1 MLLKVTS
8 VTPDSEAAPA
18 VACSDVQRREAV
30 VVEPIKARPKPTL
43 VKFKATP
50 DGLAT
55 KSAPTVAERPV
66 PPRVMTL
73 TCTPV
78 VVSLSAVPAV
88 SAASLTV
95 TAELLRWKAKLPL
108 KRKKSPATTLAPVK
122 ATSCRP
128 TAMAPNW

>member
-1 MLLKVTS
+1 MRVTS
-8 VTPDSEAAPA
+8 VTPVRDTEVAL
-18 VACSDVQRREAV
+18 ACSEVQRREGV
-30 VVEPIKARPKPTL
+30 VVDPIKARPNSSPVTPKAGPVAPPKTAVKP
-43 VKFKATP
+43 V
-50 DGLAT
+50 
-55 KSAPTVAERPV
+55 APK
-66 PPRVMTL
+66 VMTL